1 MLNLKKIALLVNLII
16 GLTACSTKD
25 EYCKTSNL
33 ESLFQK
39 SLIEHV
45 SNLILKKSHD
55 KAPNASAVINSKVSN
70 VLSLIDI
77 DIENVISLNQQSAKN
92 TAQCTAKI
100 KVSVPPPLLKQVDE
114 YRAQSKQVLF
124 VNYVKELGVE
134 NKENSFNQSINY
146 VVTVGKNTDDSEV
159 QFDSYAWENLLSQ
172 LVFAD
177 IENPSMQGV
186 SSKEEQH
193 VNQPAQTETQQEIIT
208 PKPTPVIIEKPIINI
223 QQNNQVNVT
232 GPSFDCTKADKQT
245 DKIICSTPTLA
256 ALDVENMTI
265 YKKAK
270 SINPN
275 KTQAIWR
282 ESIKYKYACGKEVDC
297 ITHIYQKSI
306 KLYGCVAK
314 NLDCQDKIAF

>member
-1 MLNLKKIALLVNLII
+1 MLNLKKMVLLVNLII
-16 GLTACSTKD
+16 GLTSCSTKE
-25 EYCKTSNL
+25 EYCKTTNL

-55 KAPNASAVINSKVSN
+55 TAPDASAVINAN
-70 VLSLIDI
+70 VNNIFSLIDI

-92 TAQCTAKI
+92 TAQCSAKI

-114 YRAQSKQVLF
+114 YRAQTKQVLF
-124 VNYVKELGVE
+124 ANYVKELGVE
-134 NKENSFNQSINY
+134 NEENSFNQPINY
-146 VVTVGKNTDDSEV
+146 VVTVDKNPEESKV

-177 IENPSMQGV
+177 IEHPLNHITSNEKQLI
-186 SSKEEQH
+186 
-193 VNQPAQTETQQEIIT
+193 NQSVKTETEQEIIT
-208 PKPTPVIIEKPIINI
+208 PPSVSIEKTTVNV
-223 QQNNQVNVT
+223 QQNNQAKVI
-232 GPSFDCTKADKQT
+232 GPSFDCTKADKET
-245 DKIICSTPTLA
+245 DKAICSDPPLA
-256 ALDVENMTI
+256 ALDIENMTI

-270 SINPN
+270 LINPN
-275 KTQAIWR
+275 KTQVIWR

-297 ITHIYQKSI
+297 ITHIYKKTI

-314 NLDCQDKIAF
+314 NASCQNQIAF